1 MRVLLKEIL
10 DCPPDAAWRA
20 LQSPAVFR
28 EVSSPLISV
37 ESLEADGFPSTWEPG
52 EHPVELSAL
61 GFMPMGKQ
69 MIRLQMSTE
78 RRDGVRIVR
87 DTGRGVSGALEAVTL
102 WDHRMAVS
110 ADPAGTGKT
119 LYRDQL
125 IFRTGALTLP
135 SWPVFWAMWQWRML
149 QLKRLAPTWRF
160 DVGIDVADF
169 PESSGVQA
177 SAGPDEFDGDF
188 AQNGRERPEYAP
200 KTENLR
206 RIGSADDDDTDTDTD
221 DAAADSDPTPTEETA

>member
-37 ESLEADGFPSTWEPG
+37 ESLEADGFPSIWEPG
-52 EHPVELSAL
+52 EHPVELTAL
-61 GFMPMGKQ
+61 GLVPMGKQ
-69 MIRLQMSTE
+69 VIRLEMSTE

-125 IFRTGALTLP
+125 IFGTGALTLP

-160 DVGIDVADF
+160 DVGIDAAGFAGPTGGD
-169 PESSGVQA
+169 A
-177 SAGPDEFDGDF
+177 SAGPDEFDGDS
-188 AQNGRERPEYAP
+188 AQNARERPETAP
-200 KTENLR
+200 ETEKLR
-206 RIGSADDDDTDTDTD
+206 RIGSADDNANAT
-221 DAAADSDPTPTEETA
+221 PTPTEEPA

>member
-37 ESLEADGFPSTWEPG
+37 ESLEADGFPSVWEPG
-52 EHPVELSAL
+52 EHPVELTAL
-61 GFMPMGKQ
+61 GLVPMGKQ
-69 MIRLQMSTE
+69 VIRLSMVTE

-135 SWPVFWAMWQWRML
+135 SWPVFWMMWQWRML

-160 DVGIDVADF
+160 DVGIDAADAA
-169 PESSGVQA
+169 PNQ
-177 SAGPDEFDGDF
+177 FDGDS
-188 AQNGRERPEYAP
+188 ARIARERPESAP
-200 KTENLR
+200 KTEKLR
-206 RIGSADDDDTDTDTD
+206 RIGSPDGDITDP
-221 DAAADSDPTPTEETA
+221 APSSEAPA